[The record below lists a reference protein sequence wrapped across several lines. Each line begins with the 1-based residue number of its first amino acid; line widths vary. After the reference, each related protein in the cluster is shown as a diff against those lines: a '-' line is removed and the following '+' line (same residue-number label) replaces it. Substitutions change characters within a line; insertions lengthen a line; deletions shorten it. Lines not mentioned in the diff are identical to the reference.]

1 MDTFVDSSW
10 YYMRYCS
17 PDAPTMVDARNDY
30 WMPMDQYIGGIEH
43 AVLHLLYARFWT
55 KVMRDLGLVK
65 FDEPFKRLFT
75 QGMLTHDCYYRE
87 DAAGKK
93 RWFYPAEID
102 IEYDDKGRPL
112 KVTARE
118 DGQPVDLRRH
128 REDVE
133 EQEQR
138 RRTARHHREVRR
150 RHRARV
156 RDVRRAAGP
165 ECRVEQLGRRRHAT
179 ASCVG
184 SGTSATSGRPR

>member
-1 MDTFVDSSW
+1 VFVPACGKPARRETDTMDTFVDSSW

-17 PDAPTMVDARNDY
+17 PDSANAMVDARNDY

-102 IEYDDKGRPL
+102 IEYDDKGRP
-112 KVTARE
+112 
-118 DGQPVDLRRH
+118 
-128 REDVE
+128 
-133 EQEQR
+133 
-138 RRTARHHREVRR
+138 
-150 RHRARV
+150 
-156 RDVRRAAGP
+156 
-165 ECRVEQLGRRRHAT
+165 
-179 ASCVG
+179 
-184 SGTSATSGRPR
+184 